1 MVMRK
6 LSRPNASLYTL
17 KLGVGSILALSSL
30 CSCSALL
37 GLDELKLRNDGGP
50 SASTN
55 LEAGTQCLVNADCNP
70 KGDAGG
76 PDGPAICQKPELR
89 CVPLLSPD
97 CTLVSGNYADD
108 RSIVLGALFNLTGAQ
123 ATTNQL
129 RLNSALL
136 ALEEINATG
145 GIPQGTTSANARPL
159 AMVSCDAAM
168 LERAGTHL
176 ASELRVPA
184 IIGPN
189 LSQDTLDLSNKV
201 TVKSG
206 TVVMTP
212 TGVASSIG
220 DLLDDG
226 LTWQMVPNDLQRA
239 PLMREQ
245 INELETALKRDRKF
259 NMLKLAVVF
268 RDDALGQGTRSGL
281 DELVL
286 NGRQLSDPINL
297 GMNVRMDPFDLSL
310 PDQHVLV
317 DAYTKFLPDV
327 IVLAGTAEVVTQ
339 ILIPVEAAWPSD
351 KPRPYYVMID
361 SSKVSEL
368 TTAAT
373 GNDDLRR
380 RVRGTGVAPG
390 ADSVDVYNAFRISYG
405 VRFPA
410 STATV
415 SGMGPSYD
423 AVYAAAFALA
433 ATKDLPVSG
442 KNVSAGLRHL
452 TGGMFK
458 VPVEQNQVL
467 AAFQHLI
474 LDGYINA
481 IGTFGPL
488 AWGTNGAVQGGTVEI
503 WCIGANNGTPFF
515 ASSGLTYDLATS
527 QYTGMYTQCEQ

>member
-1 MVMRK
+1 MVTSEF
-6 LSRPNASLYTL
+6 LGLNSSLHKFGL
-17 KLGVGSILALSSL
+17 ALGSILTLGWS
-30 CSCSALL
+30 CSCGALL
-37 GLDELKLRNDGGP
+37 GLDELKIDGGP
-50 SASTN
+50 SSSVN
-55 LEAGTQCLVNADCNP
+55 LDAGAPCQVNADCNRSRD
-70 KGDAGG
+70 GGG
-76 PDGPAICQKPELR
+76 PAGPAICQKPELH
-89 CVPLLSPD
+89 CVQLLSPD
-97 CTLVSGNYADD
+97 CKMVSGNYMDD
-108 RSIVLGALFNLTGAQ
+108 RSIVLGALFNLSGAQ
-123 ATTNQL
+123 AMTNQL

-136 ALEEINATG
+136 ALEELNATG

-159 AMVSCDAAM
+159 ALVSCDAAM
-168 LERAGTHL
+168 LERAGNHL
-176 ASELRVPA
+176 ATELRVPA

-201 TVKSG
+201 TVRSG

-245 INELETALKRDRKF
+245 INELETALKHDRKLP
-259 NMLKLAVVF
+259 MVKLAVVF

-286 NGRQLSDPINL
+286 NGKQLSDPINL

-317 DAYTKFLPDV
+317 DAYTKFLPDIV
-327 IVLAGTAEVVTQ
+327 VLAGTAEVVTDV
-339 ILIPVEAAWPSD
+339 LIPLEAAWPSD

-373 GNDDLRR
+373 GNDELRR
-380 RVRGTGVAPG
+380 RVRGTGVSPG

-405 VRFPA
+405 VRFPG
-410 STATV
+410 SSATV

-442 KNVSAGLRHL
+442 ANVSAGLRHL
-452 TGGMFK
+452 TGGAFK
-458 VPVEQNQVL
+458 VSVQQNQVL

-474 LDGYINA
+474 VDGYINA

-515 ASSGLTYDLATS
+515 ASSGLTYDLATA
-527 QYTGMYTQCEQ
+527 QYTGSYTQCEQ